1 MKILLVEDDRNLAQ
15 QMRLGLRSDAFEVD
29 IAINGND
36 GLYMLTEG
44 EYDAAVVD
52 WMLPELDGK
61 TLVSRVRKAG
71 NQIPIIMATA
81 LGQIEDKLECFEA
94 GADDYIVKPFDVR
107 ELSARLK
114 ALLRRPRRMGDD
126 TLSFADIMLSKT
138 EQQLSGKKG
147 TVAVTQKEA
156 DLLEAFI
163 LHPEQTLTREML
175 FSRVWGI
182 ETETL
187 EGALDIYV
195 HYLRRHL
202 SFVSDDVKIMT
213 TRGIGYKLTGDV

>member
-1 MKILLVEDDRNLAQ
+1 
-15 QMRLGLRSDAFEVD
+15 
-29 IAINGND
+29 
-36 GLYMLTEG
+36 
-44 EYDAAVVD
+44 
-52 WMLPELDGK
+52 
-61 TLVSRVRKAG
+61 
-71 NQIPIIMATA
+71 MATA
-81 LGQIEDKLECFEA
+81 LGQIEEKLECFEA

-114 ALLRRPRRMGDD
+114 GLLRRPRTMGDD
-126 TLSFADIMLSKT
+126 TLSFGDIMLSKT
-138 EQQLSGKKG
+138 EQQLSGIKG
-147 TVAVTQKEA
+147 TVAVTQKES

-202 SFVSDDVKIMT
+202 SFVSDGVKIMT
-213 TRGIGYKLTGDV
+213 TRGIGYKLTRDV